1 MGANGI
7 YGLSGSGLDIES
19 LVKVGMISKQNQHD
33 LVNSRR

>member
-19 LVKVGMISKQNQHD
+19 LVNGNDEQAESV
-33 LVNSRR
+33 R